1 MSDRVNPPKRRYD
14 SPRRREQ
21 AAATARQIIEVSQ
34 RLFESQGYAVT
45 TMSGIAVDAGVALK
59 TVYLTFET
67 KSGLLRAVWDM
78 LLRGRPD
85 APAAQT
91 AWYQEVIEE
100 PDPRRKLALN
110 ARKSKVGNSRV
121 GRLTKVIRDAA
132 STDPD
137 IAALWDL
144 IQTDYHA
151 DQRVVVQSL
160 ADKGSLRPGRSVD
173 RAADILWALV
183 HPDLWHL
190 LVGERSWTANQYE
203 DWLTETSCVQLLA

>member
-67 KSGLLRAVWDM
+67 KRGLLRAVWDM
-78 LLRGRPD
+78 LLRGRLD
-85 APAAQT
+85 APVAQT

-110 ARKSKVGNSRV
+110 ARNSTAGNSRV

-137 IAALWDL
+137 IAALWDH

-160 ADKGSLRPGRSVD
+160 ADRGSLRPSRSVD
-173 RAADILWALV
+173 RAADILWTLV

-190 LVGERSWTANQYE
+190 LVGERRWTDDQYE

>member
-1 MSDRVNPPKRRYD
+1 MSDRVNPLRRRYD

-21 AAATARQIIEVSQ
+21 AAATARQIVEASQ

-78 LLRGRPD
+78 LLRGQPD
-85 APAAQT
+85 VSMAQT
-91 AWYQEVIEE
+91 GRFQEVIEE

-110 ARKSKVGNSRV
+110 ARISTTGNGRV

-132 STDPD
+132 TTDPE
-137 IAALWDL
+137 IAALWNL

-151 DQRVVVQSL
+151 SQRVVTQSL

-190 LVGERSWTANQYE
+190 LVGERGWTAQQYE
-203 DWLTETSCVQLLA
+203 DWLTETSCAQLLA